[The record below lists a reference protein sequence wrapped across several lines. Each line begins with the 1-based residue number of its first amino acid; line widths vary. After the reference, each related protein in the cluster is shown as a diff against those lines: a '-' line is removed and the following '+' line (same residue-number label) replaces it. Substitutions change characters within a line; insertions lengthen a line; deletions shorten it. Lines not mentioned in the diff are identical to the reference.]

1 MLMCSDTFEGVV
13 RYIRHSPRVALGL
26 QIFSWTLRALFM
38 FNIVTSLLPLLR
50 PRSRPLTT
58 IPLTPA
64 QRELIGL
71 DTTGSHPSTNHFN
84 LHRHHTHCNKDCRYN
99 YSSSI

>member
-13 RYIRHSPRVALGL
+13 RYIRHSPRVALSL
-26 QIFSWTLRALFM
+26 QIFSWTFRALFM

-50 PRSRPLTT
+50 PKSQPLTT

-71 DTTGSHPSTNHFN
+71 ERTGKQYFDDSF
-84 LHRHHTHCNKDCRYN
+84 
-99 YSSSI
+99 